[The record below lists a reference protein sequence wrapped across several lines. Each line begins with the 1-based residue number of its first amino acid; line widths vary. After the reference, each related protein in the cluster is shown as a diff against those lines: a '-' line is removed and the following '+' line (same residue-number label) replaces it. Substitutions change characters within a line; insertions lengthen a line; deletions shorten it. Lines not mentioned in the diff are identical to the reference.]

1 MEMWWLLQLRAGTDL
16 TTAHPDWLEPSTL
29 AGHITGQIMADE
41 QATGPGGADQP
52 AAQSASRPTAASR
65 PSTP

>member
-1 MEMWWLLQLRAGTDL
+1 MKAWPLLQLRAGTDL
-16 TTAHPDWLEPSTL
+16 TTARTDWLEPSEL
-29 AGHITGQIMADE
+29 AGNNTGPILADE

>member
-16 TTAHPDWLEPSTL
+16 TTAHPDLFEPSEL
-29 AGHITGQIMADE
+29 AGNNTGPILVDE

-52 AAQSASRPTAASR
+52 AVQSASRPTAASR